1 MKKKRE
7 KLVLKSE
14 IIAQMPKVEL
24 HCHLD
29 GSLSLSVIKELAKNA
44 GIHMTMSD
52 EEILEKAQAPENTK
66 NLLEYLQRFDFV
78 LPLLQTYKNLEL
90 AAYDVV
96 RQTANDNIKYIEIR
110 FAPSQHLLE
119 NLTLEEAVEAVIA
132 GLSRAENDFDIRANA
147 LVCGLKQEPIQKLQK
162 LLPLFDKIPDEHFVG
177 FDMAG
182 DELNYPQEKFV
193 DLIHD
198 IKIKGVNVTLH
209 AGECPACEKNILDS
223 IAMGASRIGHGIMTK
238 NLSEA
243 EQKMMIEKQIVLEMA
258 PTSNFQTKAV
268 TELAQYPFKE
278 LYDKGIH
285 VTLNTD
291 NRMVS
296 ATNLNKE
303 YEKISAW
310 YPDFSLSDFEKIN
323 HYAID
328 GAFIGQEEK
337 EELHQRFTKEYKKIS
352 E

>member
-1 MKKKRE
+1 MKKKRK
-7 KLVLKSE
+7 KLVFKSE

-96 RQTANDNIKYIEIR
+96 RQAANDNIKYIEIR

-296 ATNLNKE
+296 ATNLSKE

-337 EELHQRFTKEYKKIS
+337 EELHQRFTKEYQKIS

>member
-1 MKKKRE
+1 
-7 KLVLKSE
+7 
-14 IIAQMPKVEL
+14 
-24 HCHLD
+24 
-29 GSLSLSVIKELAKNA
+29 
-44 GIHMTMSD
+44 
-52 EEILEKAQAPENTK
+52 
-66 NLLEYLQRFDFV
+66 
-78 LPLLQTYKNLEL
+78 
-90 AAYDVV
+90 
-96 RQTANDNIKYIEIR
+96 
-110 FAPSQHLLE
+110 
-119 NLTLEEAVEAVIA
+119 
-132 GLSRAENDFDIRANA
+132 
-147 LVCGLKQEPIQKLQK
+147 
-162 LLPLFDKIPDEHFVG
+162 
-177 FDMAG
+177 
-182 DELNYPQEKFV
+182 
-193 DLIHD
+193 
-198 IKIKGVNVTLH
+198 
-209 AGECPACEKNILDS
+209 
-223 IAMGASRIGHGIMTK
+223 
-238 NLSEA
+238 
-243 EQKMMIEKQIVLEMA
+243 MA

-296 ATNLNKE
+296 ATNLSKE

>member
-1 MKKKRE
+1 
-7 KLVLKSE
+7 
-14 IIAQMPKVEL
+14 
-24 HCHLD
+24 
-29 GSLSLSVIKELAKNA
+29 
-44 GIHMTMSD
+44 
-52 EEILEKAQAPENTK
+52 
-66 NLLEYLQRFDFV
+66 
-78 LPLLQTYKNLEL
+78 
-90 AAYDVV
+90 
-96 RQTANDNIKYIEIR
+96 
-110 FAPSQHLLE
+110 
-119 NLTLEEAVEAVIA
+119 
-132 GLSRAENDFDIRANA
+132 
-147 LVCGLKQEPIQKLQK
+147 
-162 LLPLFDKIPDEHFVG
+162 
-177 FDMAG
+177 
-182 DELNYPQEKFV
+182 
-193 DLIHD
+193 
-198 IKIKGVNVTLH
+198 
-209 AGECPACEKNILDS
+209 
-223 IAMGASRIGHGIMTK
+223 MTK

-296 ATNLNKE
+296 ATNLSKE

-310 YPDFSLSDFEKIN
+310 DPDFSLSDFEKIN